1 MNIFEK
7 ILEDPVRFKRVKRV
21 GLASLVVFFLLEIL
35 VVNVLHLGHPHFGFE
50 NFPGFGSLYGLI
62 SCVLIIVVSKLLG
75 KLWLMRPEDYYDD

>member
-1 MNIFEK
+1 MNVFEK
-7 ILEDPVRFKRVKRV
+7 ILEDPVRFKKVKRV

-75 KLWLMRPEDYYDD
+75 KLWLMRPEDYYD